1 MDAGQINS
9 AEKLREWLQDKPI
22 EWAQWVALRAAL
34 KALPY
39 IAHSGSDWRK
49 KFALLPFG
57 ALFTSWMQLSNSWI
71 FIRTDANR
79 ANARFGGE
87 SFDFKL
93 YKSQTIAANAADASY
108 HSADAQ
114 SRSMHLLSDCVQA
127 VEKAAAAYGEDSK
140 QKYGPDFGPSIAVT
154 TFWGSIAS
162 DCQHISD
169 WPGQHPAYQL
179 SNYPLWDQLFPYW
192 VQNLKP
198 KLARK
203 LLDIDQNYDV
213 WIDWYERR
221 IWGKRAAFDIPGDK
235 RRVEDKR
242 ILRRLAEATDEDFWG
257 KGHEYVNATLKGW
270 LDEARARV
278 APPPDGE
285 LEPENRPFIE
295 VPHPVSGATAFGLNS
310 EGKLDPLP
318 HYDQQLLRDLPNQRR
333 AYIDVRAAAVE
344 LQEEG
349 QRLGPKLTN
358 RIDRFVTAFPEQF
371 EDAEAWLIWSA
382 AAALRT
388 LYWKHKAVAD
398 SPDPDDAK
406 LEPAVA
412 VELRGLLDIYNVFA
426 FGDDGLRQKDEN
438 SISPQE
444 RLKAE
449 ELAKLSKPVEQA
461 IIDTAAIRTEITLAE
476 IKENLNNVLL
486 AFDTPY
492 ADQTFDQ
499 ANKTT
504 QNLAV
509 GIFDGAKI
517 ILADPRAIGT
527 ELAKLGIKVAATT
540 AATAAGYTAYNYA
553 ALIEFIAVN
562 AEPLKAYAITVFQSY
577 PHLPEIVDRIRLLW
591 MRLTN
596 KN

>member
-1 MDAGQINS
+1 MDAAIINS
-9 AEKLREWLQDKPI
+9 QKLLTAQLIDKPKR
-22 EWAQWVALRAAL
+22 WAEIIASRGALRA
-34 KALPY
+34 LPY
-39 IAHSGSDWRK
+39 MLTVPDELLKNFLMAALRANLFSWAGVFLRGDLEENNYFPAATIAGIEARK
-49 KFALLPFG
+49 
-57 ALFTSWMQLSNSWI
+57 LSNKY
-71 FIRTDANR
+71 ANTKESR
-79 ANARFGGE
+79 AAQLATFAAAR
-87 SFDFKL
+87 S
-93 YKSQTIAANAADASY
+93 ANAASNY
-108 HSADAQ
+108 HTNKA
-114 SRSMHLLSDCVQA
+114 L
-127 VEKAAAAYGEDSK
+127 AAAEAVFATVRAARASGAATEVSSIWACTNDEYGLLEDQVK
-140 QKYGPDFGPSIAVT
+140 DETVFFA
-154 TFWGSIAS
+154 
-162 DCQHISD
+162 
-169 WPGQHPAYQL
+169 
-179 SNYPLWDQLFPYW
+179 PLWPNEPPQLW
-192 VQNLKP
+192 ATNLGVGFSRL
-198 KLARK
+198 LA
-203 LLDIDQNYDV
+203 IDPNYSV

-221 IWGKRAAFDIPGDK
+221 VRGERAAFDIPGDNG
-235 RRVEDKR
+235 RVEDKR
-242 ILRRLAEATDEDFWG
+242 ILRRLVEATDEDFWG
-257 KGHEYVNATLKGW
+257 KGREYVNATLKGW
-270 LDEARARV
+270 LDESRARV
-278 APPPDGE
+278 APLPGGE

-295 VPHPVSGATAFGLNS
+295 VPHPVFGATAFGVNS

-318 HYDQQLLRDLPNQRR
+318 HYDQQQLRDLPNQRR
-333 AYIDVRAAAVE
+333 AFIDVRAAALE

-349 QRLGPKLTN
+349 QRLGPKLTL

-371 EDAEAWLIWSA
+371 EDAEAWPIWSA

-461 IIDTAAIRTEITLAE
+461 IIDTIAIRTEITLAE

-486 AFDTPY
+486 AVGTPY

-509 GIFDGAKI
+509 GLFDGARV

-577 PHLPEIVDRIRLLW
+577 PHLHEIVDRIRLLW
-591 MRLTN
+591 IRLTN